1 MEITAQDISAAIVRI
16 QAGIDPLER
25 RLNEADSHLGD
36 GDTGTMLARL
46 IGVMAN
52 QPAEPSVSV
61 GAYLLQLAKA
71 AARSTGSSFGT
82 LIIAAL
88 MASGRATKDCDS
100 IAPGDV
106 AELVGV
112 ARKEMMARSGT
123 GEGAKTVIDSLAS
136 LEAGTAGA
144 VSRSDLTQ
152 RSMAATEAAL
162 EAFRALP
169 CRVGRARI
177 HEARSIGNDDPG
189 MLAVALLVSAAVG
202 ARSEPVGNAG

>member
-1 MEITAQDISAAIVRI
+1 MQITAQDISDAIARI
-16 QAGIDPLER
+16 QAGIEPLER

-36 GDTGTMLARL
+36 GDTGTMLARM
-46 IGVMAN
+46 IGVMAD
-52 QPAEPSVSV
+52 QQAEPSGAV
-61 GAYLLQLAKA
+61 GTYLLQLAKV

-88 MASGRATKDCDS
+88 MASGRATKDCDG

-106 AELVGV
+106 SALVGV
-112 ARKEMMARSGT
+112 ARTEMMARSGT

-144 VSRSDLTQ
+144 VSRADLTQ
-152 RSMAATEAAL
+152 RALVATDAAL

-189 MLAVALLVSAAVG
+189 MLAVALLLRAAVG
-202 ARSEPVGNAG
+202 ARSEPCGKAG